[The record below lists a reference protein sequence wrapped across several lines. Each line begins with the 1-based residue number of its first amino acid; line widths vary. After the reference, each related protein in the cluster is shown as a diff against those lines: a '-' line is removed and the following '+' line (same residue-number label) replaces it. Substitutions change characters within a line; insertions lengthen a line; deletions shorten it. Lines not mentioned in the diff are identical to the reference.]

1 MIQIEMDLLIVQNM
15 LKEDEQRNID
25 VSNVNAS
32 I

>member
-1 MIQIEMDLLIVQNM
+1 LLIVQNM